1 MKERS
6 MNDIGHYIWL
16 DAPVNDEGVPSW
28 KALDSVIRK
37 WAVLSGFEKDQNNYQ
52 KMKEMYQ

>member
-1 MKERS
+1 

-16 DAPVNDEGVPSW
+16 DAPVNEDGVPSW